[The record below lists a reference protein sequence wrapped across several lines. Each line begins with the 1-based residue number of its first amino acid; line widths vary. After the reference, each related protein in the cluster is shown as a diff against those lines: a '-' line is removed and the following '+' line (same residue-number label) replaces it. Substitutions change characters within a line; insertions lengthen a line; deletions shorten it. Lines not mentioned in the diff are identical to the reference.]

1 MKIVESNSYLVAE
14 LALPYDHTKFFKV
27 YKSDH
32 FGYIFRPM
40 NLASCLGTYYPANNY
55 FTENARRMVFPNT
68 NANRNPLFDECSLN
82 RLTELVSLYIDFS
95 HEDNDKITIA
105 TEFNSWVK
113 EKVLPFLLAD
123 ESPVKVKEPTEREL
137 LEKLAEVVD
146 VRAED
151 LLNAILH
158 LREEKFRERQADL
171 KEILS

>member
-1 MKIVESNSYLVAE
+1 MKTVESNSYLVAE

-40 NLASCLGTYYPANNY
+40 NLADCLNTQYLDNDC
-55 FTENARRMVFPNT
+55 FTENIQHFSFHNLVSPD
-68 NANRNPLFDECSLN
+68 PLFDEA
-82 RLTELVSLYIDFS
+82 RLVNLLEAL
-95 HEDNDKITIA
+95 DNYLGKMDMTSDKAAPYTKWFYLWA
-105 TEFNSWVK
+105 K
-113 EKVLPFLLAD
+113 DKVLPFFLAD

-158 LREEKFRERQADL
+158 LREENFNDRQADL